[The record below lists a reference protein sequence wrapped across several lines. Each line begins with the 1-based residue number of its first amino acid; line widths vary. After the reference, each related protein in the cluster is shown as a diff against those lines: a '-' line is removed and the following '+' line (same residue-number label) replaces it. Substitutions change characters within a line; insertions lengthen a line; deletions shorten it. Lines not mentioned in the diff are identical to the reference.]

1 MASETFQISIAIA
14 TASLRHFNLSICAE
28 HIVLEADDL
37 APELFHLYVSP
48 PVGFHMLLLLLLL
61 LLLSHSVVS
70 DSATP

>member
-28 HIVLEADDL
+28 HLVLEADDL

-48 PVGFHMLLLLLLL
+48 PVGFHMLHIPQIFHKVQS
-61 LLLSHSVVS
+61 LSRV
-70 DSATP
+70 